1 MLKFLK
7 ELFGFGSK
15 DVVEAVPYKVEA
27 PTLVAAADVVEQP
40 TSVQADP
47 VAVALD
53 LEPMDFA
60 AATTPLADKKPRKPR
75 APKTAEAT
83 PAKKAAVKKPAAIKA
98 PAKRGPKKAK

>member
-1 MLKFLK
+1 MLTFLK

-15 DVVEAVPYKVEA
+15 DNAEKAPYKMEP
-27 PTLVAAADVVEQP
+27 PTLVPAADIVDQP

-60 AATTPLADKKPRKPR
+60 ATTASVAEKKPRKPR
-75 APKTAEAT
+75 APKTAEAK
-83 PAKKAAVKKPAAIKA
+83 PAKKAAVKKPAARTAAKKA
-98 PAKRGPKKAK
+98 PKKAK

>member
-15 DVVEAVPYKVEA
+15 DDAEKAPYKVEA
-27 PTLVAAADVVEQP
+27 PTLVPAADIVDQP

-60 AATTPLADKKPRKPR
+60 ATTPLADKKPRKPR
-75 APKTAEAT
+75 APKTAEAK

-98 PAKRGPKKAK
+98 PAKRGPKKVK

>member
-7 ELFGFGSK
+7 ELFGFGSNDADK
-15 DVVEAVPYKVEA
+15 APYKMEP
-27 PTLVAAADVVEQP
+27 PTLVPAADIVDQP

-60 AATTPLADKKPRKPR
+60 AATPLADKKPRKPR
-75 APKTAEAT
+75 APKTA
-83 PAKKAAVKKPAAIKA
+83 AIKA
-98 PAKRGPKKAK
+98 PAKRGRGPKKAK

>member
-15 DVVEAVPYKVEA
+15 DDAEKAPYKVEA
-27 PTLVAAADVVEQP
+27 PTLVPAADIVDQP

-75 APKTAEAT
+75 APKTAEAK